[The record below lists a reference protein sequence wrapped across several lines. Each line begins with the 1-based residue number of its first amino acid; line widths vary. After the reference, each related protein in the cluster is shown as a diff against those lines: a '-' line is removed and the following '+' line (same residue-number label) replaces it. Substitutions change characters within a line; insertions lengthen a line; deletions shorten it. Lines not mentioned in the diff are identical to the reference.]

1 MDGMTGA
8 IIDQVPG
15 YPRREATEPARFSSQ
30 AGLSTFVV
38 RAAEFEEVAA

>member
-1 MDGMTGA
+1 MSEP

-15 YPRREATEPARFSSQ
+15 YPRREPTEPIPFSSQ

-38 RAAEFEEVAA
+38 GAAETVEVAA